1 MKFEIKPIEIK
12 EEMIIIDSF
21 IDTDEYIPEEFEENA
36 KEYDGKIKEFKKNES
51 EKLFDYLYNHNKTT
65 VVNFTPHSQIE
76 HEVQLSF
83 KIETKEVV
91 IETIT
96 PEIKSAYAFKDIK
109 VYNYEI
115 LKQLKKELEIE
126 RKEFL
131 QEKIINNFERDY
143 IVQILRIPEEYVD
156 GFIFYIVE
164 DQTLIDALK
173 AKNKTMVSFRLSYL
187 ATDYLKL
194 KENEIQPKENKNEQ
208 QMEPAKNE

>member
-21 IDTDEYIPEEFEENA
+21 IDTDEYIPEEFEEDA
-36 KEYDGKIKEFKKNES
+36 KEYDGEIKEFKKNES

-65 VVNFTPHSQIE
+65 VVNFTPHSQIEYE

-115 LKQLKKELEIE
+115 LKQLKKELEIAE
-126 RKEFL
+126 IDPFKFNVSFD
-131 QEKIINNFERDY
+131 EKQKFDVFVFYKKNGY
-143 IVQILRIPEEYVD
+143 AHKVYGIVHR
-156 GFIFYIVE
+156 
-164 DQTLIDALK
+164 
-173 AKNKTMVSFRLSYL
+173 KNKGLTNSMLALLADDNLCFGFRLGDSGDINENFKYQEIIIQ
-187 ATDYLKL
+187 TD
-194 KENEIQPKENKNEQ
+194 
-208 QMEPAKNE
+208 